1 MEVKIE
7 KLIYGGEGLGH
18 ADGATVFVPYVLPD
32 EVVAIDPVER
42 KKKFIRGKLESIIA
56 PSPQRIAPRCPYF
69 GACGGCHYQHQPY
82 EAQVPSKVAILTE
95 TLLRLGHIEWAGLI
109 ETHAAGPW
117 GYRNRA
123 QWKVRPP
130 GKSDDSDARRLT
142 GIGYFRA
149 SSAAL
154 VPVDQCAILS
164 PLLESTLRSLETA
177 LRNGALPNSLREL
190 EAFADAKDEK
200 LILNAS
206 FVGFPTNIPVLAA
219 SFRALVPQAESILF
233 HEPARDRME
242 LFGPGFLRY
251 DTEKNSYRV
260 GHMSFFQVNR
270 FLIDEMVR
278 VVTAPPPDAG
288 GKRQKLALD
297 LFAGVGL
304 FAVPLAEHFDRV
316 VAVEANPASV
326 RDLELNIDT
335 LKGGVETREADV
347 EEFLYKYR
355 ENPDLLIL
363 DPPRAGLEPGSVN
376 RLTHMRVKRIT
387 YVSCD
392 PSTLARDLAVL
403 VKSGFRVEE
412 IHLFDLFPQTF
423 HIESIV
429 KLVRDK

>member
-42 KKKFIRGKLESIIA
+42 KKKFIRGKLESVIT
-56 PSPQRIAPRCPYF
+56 PSPLRIAPRCPYF
-69 GACGGCHYQHQPY
+69 GTCGGCHYQHQPY
-82 EAQVPSKVAILTE
+82 EAQVPSKVAILGE
-95 TLLRLGHIEWAGLI
+95 TLRRLGHIEWTGQI
-109 ETHAAGPW
+109 ETHVASPW

-130 GKSDDSDARRLT
+130 GKSDDTDARRLT
-142 GIGYFRA
+142 GVGYFRA
-149 SSAAL
+149 GSTSL

-164 PLLESTLRSLETA
+164 PLLESTLRALDTA
-177 LRNGALPNSLREL
+177 LRNGSLPNSLREM

-206 FVGFPTNIPVLAA
+206 FVGFPTNIPALAA
-219 SFRALVPQAESILF
+219 SFRALIPQAESILF

-304 FAVPLAEHFDRV
+304 FTVPLAEHFERV

-326 RDLELNIDT
+326 RDLELNIDMVNGT
-335 LKGGVETREADV
+335 VEPRTADV

-355 ENPDLLIL
+355 ESPDLLVL

-387 YVSCD
+387 YVSCE

-403 VKSGFRVEE
+403 VNSGFRVEE